1 MDALWFLAGAL
12 VVIVLGT
19 IVVLIRHRQPK
30 GHDIG
35 IRAHQ
40 SQMRAL
46 SVEARSKVVERAG
59 LRQPER
65 ETGE

>member
-1 MDALWFLAGAL
+1 MDALWFLAGAG

-19 IVVLIRHRQPK
+19 IIVAIRHRQPK

-35 IRAHQ
+35 IRAHRRE
-40 SQMRAL
+40 MDAL

-59 LRQPER
+59 LRPPDR
-65 ETGE
+65 GTGE

>member
-12 VVIVLGT
+12 VVIALGVL
-19 IVVLIRHRQPK
+19 VVAVKNRQPR

-40 SQMRAL
+40 REMRAL
-46 SVEARSKVVERAG
+46 SVEARAKVVERSG
-59 LRQPER
+59 LQPPPR
-65 ETGE
+65 ASGE